1 MRINKQMRWGLVLAA
16 TLGMTACK
24 NNDVDPNAGV
34 VASKGTADFSRYV
47 AVGNSLTAGF
57 ADNGLYRS
65 GQLNSY
71 PNILAGQFRT
81 VSGGDFVQPLFSVD
95 SANGSGYLKLIAVP
109 TLATLATSIVP
120 VAPGAARGG
129 LTAGGSPLLRKFTGV
144 NQNLGVPGIRMADIQ
159 TPGYG
164 SVAGNQYFERLLGNP
179 LKTYLS
185 YVTDNVASATFFS
198 CWMGNNDAL
207 LYAASGGVTPITDAT
222 TFQTNYNALITVLT
236 ANSRKGVVIGVPN
249 VTTAPLFTTVTL
261 PLLLA
266 TVNAGVQKA
275 NPGAPVIPA
284 LVIQGKNGIRAT
296 QAGDLLLLS
305 AYSAGAY
312 NTIGST
318 AVGTKNGPY
327 GLSATNPLP
336 TQLVLDADEVTAVNT
351 AIGGFNTTM
360 KAQADAKGLA
370 YVDPNA
376 VLDQAAKGFT
386 QNGVTYSSAFVSG
399 GVFGLDG
406 VHLTPAGYALIANE
420 IIRNINAKYSATI
433 PSVDASRY
441 NRVVVQPN

>member
-1 MRINKQMRWGLVLAA
+1 MRIDKQVRWGLVLAA

-81 VSGGDFVQPLFSVD
+81 VGGGDFVQPLFSVD
-95 SANGSGYLKLIAVP
+95 SANGSGYKKLVALPTATNPFPTIADV
-109 TLATLATSIVP
+109 L
-120 VAPGAARGG
+120 PGAARGG
-129 LTAGGSPLLRKFTGV
+129 TTTSGSPLLRKFTGV

-164 SVAGNQYFERLLGNP
+164 SVQGNFYFERLLSNP

-185 YVTDNVASATFFS
+185 YVTDNVANATFFS

-222 TFQTNYNALITVLT
+222 TFETNYTALTNVLT
-236 ANSRKGVVIGVPN
+236 ANSRKGVVVGIPN
-249 VTTAPLFTTVTL
+249 VTTAPLFTTISLAQV
-261 PLLLA
+261 LA
-266 TVNAGVQKA
+266 TVNASVQKA
-275 NPGAPVIPA
+275 TPGAPTIPA
-284 LVIQGKNGIRAT
+284 LVIQGKNGIRVS
-296 QAGDLLLLS
+296 QLSDLLLLS

-336 TQLVLDADEVTAVNT
+336 TQYVLDTDEVTAVNA
-351 AIGGFNTTM
+351 AIAGFNTTM

-370 YVDPNA
+370 YVDPNV
-376 VLDQAAKGFT
+376 VLDRAKGST
-386 QNGVTYSSAFVSG
+386 QNGVTYSSAFVTG
-399 GVFGLDG
+399 GLFSLDG
-406 VHLTPAGYALIANE
+406 VHPTPAGYALMANE